1 MDKYA
6 QKLLDKQLRGIIPAR
21 HDGVMILAIVTVF
34 FTGIALGGALF
45 PHKSESLQIASNSLL
60 NAAANDAGMNN
71 PKIRAAWRALVSPL

>member
-34 FTGIALGGALF
+34 LAGIALGGALF
-45 PHKSESLQIASNSLL
+45 PRKSEGLQIASYSLL
-60 NAAANDAGMNN
+60 NAANHAGMSEPNG
-71 PKIRAAWRALVSPL
+71 RSAWRALVSPL